1 LITTP
6 EPAPMSEREPV
17 EPFTVVRRWLDDA
30 AAGSRRNPHAMA
42 LATVGEDGR
51 PGVRMVLLKSLAED
65 SGYVVFYTN
74 YRSRKGR
81 ELERHP
87 WAAAVLYWE
96 ELGRQIRLE
105 GRIVK
110 SPAEESDAYFAS
122 RPFRSQLNAWI
133 SAQSDPLT
141 DSTELERRAIAKARE
156 LGGDY
161 SSDTH
166 PPRKVPRPPHWGGY
180 RLWCD
185 RVELWTEGGGRFHT
199 RVRYSRDL
207 SSERD
212 GRFSGSPWR
221 FELLQP

>member
-1 LITTP
+1 
-6 EPAPMSEREPV
+6 MQDQDREHA
-17 EPFTVVRRWLDDA
+17 EPFRRVRRWLDEA
-30 AAGSRRNPHAMA
+30 AAGSRRNPLAMA

-51 PGVRMVLLKSLAED
+51 PAARMVLLKGLSEER
-65 SGYVVFYTN
+65 GYVVFYTN

-81 ELERHP
+81 ELDRHP
-87 WAAAVLYWE
+87 WAAGALYWE

-105 GRIVK
+105 GQVVK

-133 SAQSDPLT
+133 SEQSDSLT
-141 DSTELERRAIAKARE
+141 DSSELERRAIAKAHE

-161 SSDTH
+161 SSDTP
-166 PPRKVPRPPHWGGY
+166 PPRRVPRPPHWGGY

-185 RVELWTEGGGRFHT
+185 RVELWTEGSGRFHM
-199 RVRYSRDL
+199 RERYSRDL
-207 SSERD
+207 RSDPE
-212 GRFSGSPWR
+212 GGFTGGPWR